1 MAWIALAYVLV
12 DWTVGVGG
20 LLFCVYWEVSGG
32 DPFGFTSV
40 DPSYYP
46 ALFGSFLG
54 IITVTK
60 LILGRGGSYN
70 V

>member
-1 MAWIALAYVLV
+1 MIWIALVFLVV

-20 LLFCVYWEVSGG
+20 LLFLAVSEIGG
-32 DPFGFTSV
+32 IDIFAHTTVSV
-40 DPSYYP
+40 EYYP
-46 ALFGSFLG
+46 ALFGVTLG

-60 LILGRGGSYN
+60 LILGRGGTFN